1 VKVYHRVINVGSSE
15 IRKHLLSLRRDKNFG
30 SMSSYVMPALEKGE
44 KMRNDEMVVTALIL
58 RGRRSEI
65 QKIIDEFSTKPSPR
79 LIYVKM
85 TDCQSFLIVKQIKGE
100 SEVGFVGKRV

>member
-1 VKVYHRVINVGSSE
+1 
-15 IRKHLLSLRRDKNFG
+15 
-30 SMSSYVMPALEKGE
+30 MPALEESE
-44 KMRNDEMVVTALIL
+44 KMISTKNDEMVITALIL

-85 TDCQSFLIVKQIKGE
+85 VDSQSFLIVKQIKGE
-100 SEVGFVGKRV
+100 NAVGGKRV